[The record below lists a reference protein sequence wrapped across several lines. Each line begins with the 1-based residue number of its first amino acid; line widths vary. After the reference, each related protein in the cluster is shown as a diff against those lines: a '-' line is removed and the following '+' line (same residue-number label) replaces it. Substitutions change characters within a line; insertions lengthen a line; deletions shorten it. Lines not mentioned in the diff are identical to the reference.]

1 MKIFNIS
8 IITMLIL
15 LIVSCGNNS
24 DIPVRL
30 PVELPITYE
39 WVDNNG
45 NNTVSFEGQTV
56 RLKQAAEISLLMGS
70 QEADFTT
77 LDEMFNLGEGFSD
90 PSLNYSNSAKKVAN
104 KTASYSINSVDI
116 VNLFNSWIVEFTSDV
131 VPAMIAGTVATPGNA
146 GVLADGTNLRELN
159 AKGMELD
166 QLFTKGLIGAL
177 CGDQIIN
184 GYLSEIKIADDID
197 NVRGDNGGYTT
208 MEHHWD
214 EAYGYLYGLQ
224 TNPSLFDVTN
234 TNGDVLLFKYYAKAD
249 FFDIQDSIFNSF
261 KLGRE
266 AISLDANNGGT
277 TLYSDVKMNEVD
289 KIKKH
294 ISHIVGQ
301 KAFDYINGAAQ
312 HLESGGARN
321 GSFFHGLSEGVGFVV
336 SLQFTYNDGKPY
348 FSYSQVNSMLETL
361 SSENGLWD
369 VTIEELN
376 QMALEIQTAF
386 SL

>member
-1 MKIFNIS
+1 MKIFIIS
-8 IITMLIL
+8 IITMLTL
-15 LIVSCGNNS
+15 LMVSCGNNS

-45 NNTVSFEGQTV
+45 NNTVSFGGQTV

-104 KTASYSINSVDI
+104 KTASYSIHSADI
-116 VNLFNSWIVEFTSDV
+116 VNLFNNWIVEFTSDV

-184 GYLSEIKIADDID
+184 GYLSEIKIGNDID

-234 TNGDVLLFKYYAKAD
+234 TNGDVLLYKYYAKAD

-266 AISLDANNGGT
+266 AISMDANNGGT
-277 TLYSDVKMNEVD
+277 TLYSDVKMNEAD

-294 ISHIVGQ
+294 ISLIIGQ

-348 FSYSQVNSMLETL
+348 FSHSQVNSMLETL